1 MVGEARLRDDRV
13 AIRAALLQ
21 LRRETG
27 LPVTFGGPVLRERRL
42 QLSELVGTVTNSLQ
56 GLAVAPG
63 SGLGG
68 KVVALGR
75 VLALNDYPSARGITH
90 DYDAAVGAEGL
101 RAIIAVPVVVRR
113 TVRGVLYGAA
123 RSTASLGDRAL
134 GAAVDTARALEQN
147 LVVRD
152 ELDARRASVREVADA
167 GRGAWTSAEWEEVRE
182 AHTELRLLA
191 QRTEDAELRTRLQSV
206 CERLAAAQG
215 PTGTPLPAAAL
226 TPRELDVLACVAAG
240 CTNAES
246 ASRLGLRP
254 ETVKSY
260 LRQAMRKLGTHG
272 RLETVIAARRA
283 GLLP

>member
-1 MVGEARLRDDRV
+1 VVGEQRPRDDRF

-27 LPVTFGGPVLRERRL
+27 LPVAFGGPVSGRRL
-42 QLSELVGTVTNSLQ
+42 RLSELLGTSTNSLQ

-68 KVVALGR
+68 KVVAMGR

-101 RAIIAVPVVVRR
+101 RAIVAVPVVVRR

-123 RSTASLGDRAL
+123 RSAALLGDRAFD
-134 GAAVDTARALEQN
+134 AAVDTARGLEQN

-152 ELDARRASVREVADA
+152 ELDERRTTVLDA
-167 GRGAWTSAEWEEVRE
+167 TETARGARTAAEWEEVRQ

-191 QRTEDAELRTRLQSV
+191 QRTDDAELRSQLQNV
-206 CERLAAAQG
+206 CDRLASAHREPAWAA
-215 PTGTPLPAAAL
+215 PAAAL

-240 CTNAES
+240 CSNAES
-246 ASRLGLRP
+246 ARRLGLRP

-260 LRQAMRKLGTHG
+260 LRQSMRKLGTHG
-272 RLETVIAARRA
+272 RMETVIAARRA